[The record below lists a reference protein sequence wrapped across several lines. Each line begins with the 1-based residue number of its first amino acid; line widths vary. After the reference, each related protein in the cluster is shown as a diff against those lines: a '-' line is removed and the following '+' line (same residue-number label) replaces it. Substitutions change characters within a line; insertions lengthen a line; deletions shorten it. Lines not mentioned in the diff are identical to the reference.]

1 MKQDWAEIKKRQQEA
16 MSKVSPIMIFITKGQ
31 TIIREGDIVTPKD
44 LDILSDMDI
53 YNSSPMRDVIS
64 SFIISL
70 ILVSILYYGAN
81 ILYSPMIKDGITLS
95 IVCSIIILTALIF
108 QLILHQ

>member
-1 MKQDWAEIKKRQQEA
+1 

-44 LDILSDMDI
+44 LELLKNLDI
-53 YNSSPMRDVIS
+53 YGSSPVKDVLS

-70 ILVSILYYGAN
+70 FSISGNSISRILGYGN
-81 ILYSPMIKDGITLS
+81 S
-95 IVCSIIILTALIF
+95 
-108 QLILHQ
+108 